1 MVRMRNADWARLVV
15 AVAIAFGSGVAR
27 AEAPTPSAEA
37 RALLNRWLDTQN
49 GGDFAAYQG
58 LYASNFTGVR
68 RSGPRT
74 VALDRTGW
82 LKDRARMF
90 AKPMTV
96 TASSVLVFASPRAA
110 RIVFTQDWASGSYH
124 DVGTKQLV
132 LRRRPDGFRIQ
143 REELFSSRAPGTF
156 DAVAFARHAFVLDG
170 AAVVLPNPP
179 DDWSGGAVR
188 PSKYGK
194 DMIARTSRPVALAKL
209 PPAVRD
215 LVGTTVALG
224 SAAGQ
229 RCTAKLA
236 RLELRARVL
245 LGSNPE
251 GDAMWNISSKAL
263 VAVLAGEPACVR
275 SSTWAR
281 AADQPP
287 LRIAAATAPDAALK
301 GRALTAFAALP
312 PALEIERRFATW
324 FAGEQVAGKP
334 VPAWVRSRETKTE
347 VRLLQHGG
355 GPRFVSVSAVLN
367 VGNCSDGVFE
377 SLWAIWELDGTG
389 GLVPRSEPTGMI
401 ALSPAAIADLD
412 DDGKPELLFDD
423 FSNLGDMNAA
433 GQPETM
439 DRGIV
444 RARDGLYVD
453 VEGLG
458 IPDLI
463 CPC

>member
-1 MVRMRNADWARLVV
+1 MGNGNSARIVV
-15 AVAIAFGSGVAR
+15 AVALALGSGVAR
-27 AEAPTPSAEA
+27 AEGPTPSGEA
-37 RALLNRWLDTQN
+37 RALFDRWLEVQS

-58 LYASNFTGVR
+58 LYAAAFIGVR
-68 RSGPRT
+68 RSGPRIVT
-74 VALDRTGW
+74 LDRAGW
-82 LKDRARMF
+82 MKDRARMF

-96 TASSVLVFASPRAA
+96 TATRVLVFASPRAA
-110 RIVFTQDWASGSYH
+110 RIVFTQDWASGTYH

-132 LRRRPDGFRIQ
+132 LRHGPDGFRIQ

-156 DAVAFARHAFVLDG
+156 DAATFARHAFVIDG

-179 DDWSGGAVR
+179 DDWAGGAVR
-188 PSKYGK
+188 PTTYGK
-194 DMIARTSRPVALAKL
+194 ELIARASRPVALAKL
-209 PPAVRD
+209 PPAVRE
-215 LVGTTVALG
+215 LVGKMVALG
-224 SAAGQ
+224 NATGQ
-229 RCTAKLA
+229 RCTAKLT

-245 LGSNPE
+245 IGTDPE
-251 GDAMWNISSKAL
+251 GDDIWNMGSKAL

-287 LRIAAATAPDAALK
+287 LPIAAAAAPDAALK
-301 GRALTAFAALP
+301 GRALVAFAALP
-312 PALEIERRFATW
+312 AAAEIQRRFATW
-324 FAGEQVAGKP
+324 FTGEQGARKR

-347 VRLLQHGG
+347 VRLLQLGA

-367 VGNCSDGVFE
+367 AGGCSDGVFE
-377 SLWAIWELDGTG
+377 SLWSLWEIDESDR
-389 GLVPRSEPTGMI
+389 LVPRSEPTGMI
-401 ALSPAAIADLD
+401 ALSPAALADLD
-412 DDGKPELLFDD
+412 GDGKPEILFDD
-423 FSNLGDMNAA
+423 FSNLGNMNAA

-439 DRGIV
+439 DRGVV